1 MFWVAAEVKGHLMTS
16 GTVDCWMHVSVTLL
30 DCTVV
35 VDVLRSFSLSVFWCI
50 WFHEHHSAFLHV
62 IKNPSHLIFVSE
74 RFFLYMRPTCVQ
86 NSFQRQWGFMKQ
98 KLNTLVTQSLKSDE
112 RFLFIHHTV
121 GVTGFDWWR
130 VFCAG
135 ETVLWKMP
143 WCLWELHE
151 EWRISCCENWAKVT
165 EKNFKILIRCSATCL
180 ALVIDGSWCDV
191 MCGWQPD
198 SVGKWKWC
206 EA

>member
-1 MFWVAAEVKGHLMTS
+1 MDSSRLWWSCLHVWMFWVAAEVKGHLMTS

-35 VDVLRSFSLSVFWCI
+35 ADVLRSFSLSVFWCI

-74 RFFLYMRPTCVQ
+74 RFLLYMRPTCVQ

-121 GVTGFDWWR
+121 GVTDWFWLVESLLRRWDCVMKNALMFVRTAWR
-130 VFCAG
+130 VENF
-135 ETVLWKMP
+135 L
-143 WCLWELHE
+143 LWELSQSD
-151 EWRISCCENWAKVT
+151 WEN
-165 EKNFKILIRCSATCL
+165 F
-180 ALVIDGSWCDV
+180 
-191 MCGWQPD
+191 
-198 SVGKWKWC
+198 
-206 EA
+206 